1 MESNKVEQL
10 LEAYFEGATTLA
22 QEKELRAYFTSDFVA
37 PHLESYRD
45 MFVAFAQASQET
57 YDVPIHL
64 PKQKKPILRWISGV
78 AAIAIFGIVLVTQ
91 IDDPFG
97 GGPDIVTHSNGYEGN
112 LPQEE
117 GVRVTKQALGFMG
130 KMFSEGTAQLGAVNE
145 FNTTT
150 SNFFKQ

>member
-78 AAIAIFGIVLVTQ
+78 AAIAIFGIVLVTL
-91 IDDPFG
+91 INR
-97 GGPDIVTHSNGYEGN
+97 PDVVTGN
-112 LPQEE
+112 NEYAGNIPQEE

>member
-22 QEKELRAYFTSDFVA
+22 QEKQLRTYFTSDLVA

-45 MFVAFAQASQET
+45 LFTAFAIASQDT
-57 YDVPIHL
+57 YDIPIHL
-64 PKQKKPILRWISGV
+64 PKQKKPMLRWISGV
-78 AAIAIFGIVLVTQ
+78 AAVVILAIGIATQ
-91 IDDPFG
+91 IDSE
-97 GGPDIVTHSNGYEGN
+97 PDNFNTGEYVGN
-112 LPQEE
+112 VPEE
-117 GVRVTKQALGFMG
+117 VGVLKTKQALGLMG
-130 KMFSEGTAQLGAVNE
+130 KMFSESTAQLGAVNE

>member
-22 QEKELRAYFTSDFVA
+22 QEKQLRMYFTSDHVA

-45 MFVAFAQASQET
+45 MFTAFAFASQET
-57 YDVPIHL
+57 YDIPIHL
-64 PKQKKPILRWISGV
+64 PKQKKPVLRWISGV
-78 AAIAIFGIVLVTQ
+78 AAVVILTIGITTQ
-91 IDDPFG
+91 IIE
-97 GGPDIVTHSNGYEGN
+97 PDNSDAGIYVGN
-112 LPQEE
+112 VPQEV
-117 GVRVTKQALGFMG
+117 GVLKTKQALGLMG
-130 KMFSEGTAQLGAVNE
+130 KMFSESTAQLGAVNE

>member
-22 QEKELRAYFTSDFVA
+22 QEKQLRTYFTSDLVA

-45 MFVAFAQASQET
+45 LFTAFAIASQET
-57 YDVPIHL
+57 YDIPIHL
-64 PKQKKPILRWISGV
+64 PKQKKPMLRWISGV
-78 AAIAIFGIVLVTQ
+78 AAIAILAIGIATQ
-91 IDDPFG
+91 IIK
-97 GGPDIVTHSNGYEGN
+97 PDNFNAGEYVGN
-112 LPQEE
+112 VPEE
-117 GVRVTKQALGFMG
+117 VGVLKTKQALGLMG
-130 KMFSEGTAQLGAVNE
+130 KMFSESTAQLGAVNE

>member
-22 QEKELRAYFTSDFVA
+22 QEKQLRTYFTSDDVA

-45 MFVAFAQASQET
+45 LFTAFAFASKET
-57 YDVPIHL
+57 YDQPIHL
-64 PKQKKPILRWISGV
+64 PKQKKPMLRWISGV
-78 AAIAIFGIVLVTQ
+78 AAAALLVIGIITQ
-91 IDDPFG
+91 MNNQPPIETNTYVG
-97 GGPDIVTHSNGYEGN
+97 T

-117 GVRVTKQALGFMG
+117 GILKTKQALGLMG
-130 KMFSEGTAQLGAVNE
+130 KMFSESTAQLGAVNE
-145 FNTTT
+145 YNKTT

>member
-22 QEKELRAYFTSDFVA
+22 QEKQLRTYFTSDLVA

-45 MFVAFAQASQET
+45 LFTAFAIASQDT
-57 YDVPIHL
+57 YDIPIHL
-64 PKQKKPILRWISGV
+64 PKQKKPMLRWISGV
-78 AAIAIFGIVLVTQ
+78 AAVVILAIGIATQ
-91 IDDPFG
+91 INKSDNFNTG
-97 GGPDIVTHSNGYEGN
+97 EYVGN
-112 LPQEE
+112 VPEE
-117 GVRVTKQALGFMG
+117 VGVLKTKQALGLMG
-130 KMFSEGTAQLGAVNE
+130 KMFSESTAQLGAVNE